1 MSLTFDAIDA
11 AWWPYLFILL
21 AGGLATDI
29 WRWLGVL
36 AGNRL
41 RDDSEALIWVR
52 AVATALVASVIGK
65 LILFPTGALAA
76 APVALRLAAAAAGFA
91 AFSAARQSVLAGV
104 VTGEAVLLAGWWVVG
119 WE

>member
-36 AGNRL
+36 AGDRL
-41 RDDSEALIWVR
+41 HEDSEALIWVR
-52 AVATALVASVIGK
+52 AVATALVAGVIGK
-65 LILFPTGALAA
+65 LILFPAGALAA
-76 APVALRLAAAAAGFA
+76 APVALRLGAAAAGFA
-91 AFSAARQSVLAGV
+91 AFAAARQSVFVGV
-104 VTGEAVLLAGWWVVG
+104 LTAEAVLLGGWWIAGWG
-119 WE
+119 

>member
-11 AWWPYLFILL
+11 AWWPFLFILL

-36 AGNRL
+36 AGHRL

-52 AVATALVASVIGK
+52 AVATALVAGVIGK
-65 LILFPTGALAA
+65 LVLFPTGALATLTVPGA
-76 APVALRLAAAAAGFA
+76 WGELRWG
-91 AFSAARQSVLAGV
+91 SAELVDYVVPRQLPPPR
-104 VTGEAVLLAGWWVVG
+104 
-119 WE
+119 